1 MRGGKKANLEG
12 ANSQPFFH
20 HSPKNSLNIMYY
32 NARSLLPKFDE
43 LATLC
48 ELHQPGIVCIVET
61 WLSPEVTDSE
71 ISINSYQVVRLDRN
85 RHGGG
90 ILMYVHDNLSY
101 KIIAKGP
108 DALEFLMLSIYNKCN
123 KLCIGLFYRP
133 PNSLVDV
140 FDNFCTTLEYLD
152 TSRFSNFILLGD
164 FKLILIFITLPPPS
178 TPNLPISLTAFH

>member
-1 MRGGKKANLEG
+1 
-12 ANSQPFFH
+12 
-20 HSPKNSLNIMYY
+20 MYY

-140 FDNFCTTLEYLD
+140 FDNFCTTLECLD
-152 TSRFSNFILLGD
+152 TSRFSNLR
-164 FKLILIFITLPPPS
+164 
-178 TPNLPISLTAFH
+178 